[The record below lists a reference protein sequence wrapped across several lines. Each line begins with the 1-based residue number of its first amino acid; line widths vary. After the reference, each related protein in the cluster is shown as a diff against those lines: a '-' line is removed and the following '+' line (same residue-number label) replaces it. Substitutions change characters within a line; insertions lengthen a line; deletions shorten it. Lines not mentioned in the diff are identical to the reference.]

1 MSHKESLWT
10 GNLLIDQTDL
20 KTLRYSFIKKN
31 LKLFFL
37 FFVRQCCGIKV
48 NMMFLED
55 SKSKQSTFN
64 WSSGIKLIF
73 ITFNFFGFLLLEMT
87 QVQVFKYPYAVLKTK
102 ERNGLK
108 INLKKYIKVRSD
120 TNLYYINNENLLF
133 RIPNLFAYQV
143 EEKKGNIP
151 SLVILC
157 NI

>member
-1 MSHKESLWT
+1 
-10 GNLLIDQTDL
+10 
-20 KTLRYSFIKKN
+20 
-31 LKLFFL
+31 
-37 FFVRQCCGIKV
+37 
-48 NMMFLED
+48 MFLED

-133 RIPNLFAYQV
+133 RIPKLFAYQV